1 VCAAQGGRGFY
12 PVRVDQLAIVIVTAA
27 VAFVGTN
34 TDDFVVL
41 LLLTLG
47 ARADRSTW
55 ARIIGG
61 QYLGFSLL
69 LAGALVGAA
78 LFALVDARLV
88 GLLGILPIGLG
99 VRGLVVLIRQRSEHA
114 EPVAVF
120 GGVFQI
126 AVLTVA
132 NGGDNLSVYIPL
144 YRDLAAGAKVV
155 TTVVFLIML
164 GALCL
169 LALGLGRYARLI
181 PGLVRVCRWVTP
193 FVYIAIGVTLLFR
206 FAVGTLA
213 SA

>member
-1 VCAAQGGRGFY
+1 
-12 PVRVDQLAIVIVTAA
+12 VDQLVIVIVTAA

-55 ARIIGG
+55 ARIVGG
-61 QYLGFSLL
+61 QYLGFCLL
-69 LAGALVGAA
+69 MAGALAGAA
-78 LFALVDARLV
+78 LFSLVNARLV
-88 GLLGILPIGLG
+88 GLLGILPIVLG
-99 VRGLVVLIRQRSEHA
+99 VRGLVLLIRQRSESA

-120 GGVFQI
+120 GGVFQV

-144 YRDLAAGAKVV
+144 YRELTTGAKVV

-169 LALGLGRYARLI
+169 LALGLGRYTRLI
-181 PGLVRVCRWVTP
+181 PGTFRVCRWVTP
-193 FVYIAIGVTLLFR
+193 FVYIAIGVTLLLR
-206 FAVGTLA
+206 FAMGTLA